1 MASKSERTRQYIIEK
16 VAPVFNKF
24 GYIGTSMSEVAK
36 ATGLTKGAVYGN
48 FENKEEL
55 AVEAFNFNLKKVMGA
70 IAMKTSEVSSPTAKL
85 KAIVE
90 FYRHYHDFTIP
101 FGGCPIL
108 NLAVDANHQNSMLL
122 ERAVQVIKKLQGR
135 IEEIIEMGK
144 TSGEFR
150 PEVDSKTHTRRVF
163 SLIEGSIF
171 MTMTMKDS
179 QYILDMADMI
189 DEIIDRELI
198 LNKKEQ

>member
-1 MASKSERTRQYIIEK
+1 MASKSERTKQFIIET

-24 GYIGTSMSEVAK
+24 GYIGTSMSEITKV
-36 ATGLTKGAVYGN
+36 TGLTKGAVYGN
-48 FENKEEL
+48 FKNKEEL
-55 AVEAFNFNLKKVMGA
+55 AVEAFNYNLKKVMGA
-70 IAMKTSEVSSPTAKL
+70 IALKTAEVDSPTAKL
-85 KAIVE
+85 KAIID

-108 NLAVDANHQNSMLL
+108 NLAVDANHQNSLLL
-122 ERAVQVIKKLQGR
+122 ERAVAVIKKLQGR
-135 IEEIIEMGK
+135 IEEIIEAGIVA
-144 TSGEFR
+144 GEFR
-150 PEVDSKTHTRRVF
+150 AEVDSKKHTRRVF

-179 QYILDMADMI
+179 QYILDMADMV

-198 LNKKEQ
+198 AN

>member
-1 MASKSERTRQYIIEK
+1 MASKSERTRQYIIET

-24 GYIGTSMSEVAK
+24 GYIGTSMSEIAK

-48 FENKEEL
+48 FKNKEEL
-55 AVEAFNFNLKKVMGA
+55 AVEAFNHNLRKVMGA
-70 IAMKTSEVSSPTAKL
+70 IANNIAAVDSPTAKL
-85 KAIVE
+85 RAIIE

-122 ERAVQVIKKLQGR
+122 ERAVEVIKKLQGR

-144 TSGEFR
+144 AVGEFR
-150 PEVDSKTHTRRVF
+150 PEIDSKTHTRRVF

-179 QYILDMADMI
+179 QYILDMADMV
-189 DEIIDRELI
+189 DEIIDRELMV
-198 LNKKEQ
+198 KKG